1 MSEQNCNCA
10 GCGKPITGADYEDR
24 YWYHEDGC
32 PNDGNPDSADCD
44 CNLEYQPDCAGD
56 EDEELHYMLELQY
69 VCIQRGKEIER
80 LHSALEY
87 WRSAF
92 IALTIIVG
100 VAIAVAL
107 GMVL

>member
-1 MSEQNCNCA
+1 MNEQNCNCTDWQN
-10 GCGKPITGADYEDR
+10 GC
-24 YWYHEDGC
+24 
-32 PNDGNPDSADCD
+32 DCD
-44 CNLEYQPDCAGD
+44 LEYQDD
-56 EDEELHYMLELQY
+56 EAALRIAELQY

-92 IALTIIVG
+92 IAMTLIVS

-107 GMVL
+107 SMIY